1 MFDGEY
7 EVQHPS
13 PLSSGSMQSVPKKM
27 GDRAPW
33 IRVLE
38 VLQLA
43 NLNFPF
49 LSLHASSMPPTS
61 ALLRTLTNF
70 RLRSL

>member
-1 MFDGEY
+1 
-7 EVQHPS
+7 
-13 PLSSGSMQSVPKKM
+13 M

-49 LSLHASSMPPTS
+49 LSLHASSKPS
-61 ALLRTLTNF
+61 SSVWLRTQTKF
-70 RLRSL
+70 QLRPL